1 VKLGV
6 NMLKEILTENIT
18 EGNFEKAQAQIKEIN
33 DMIDKAI
40 KDKDKKTLDILSK
53 ELDKI
58 LKNWS

>member
-6 NMLKEILTENIT
+6 NMLKEILTENIS

>member
-1 VKLGV
+1 
-6 NMLKEILTENIT
+6 MLKEILTENIS